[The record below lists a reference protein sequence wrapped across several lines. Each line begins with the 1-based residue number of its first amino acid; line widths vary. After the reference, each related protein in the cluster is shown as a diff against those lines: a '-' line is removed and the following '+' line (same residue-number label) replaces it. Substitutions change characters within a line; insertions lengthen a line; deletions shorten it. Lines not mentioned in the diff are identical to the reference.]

1 MRSARF
7 AFGGVA
13 ATPLRLQEAERLVDG
28 QVWNDDAVARVTGV
42 IQRSVR
48 PLSDHRGSSE
58 YRLQVAQRLVEKF
71 AWEIRA

>member
-1 MRSARF
+1 MH
-7 AFGGVA
+7 
-13 ATPLRLQEAERLVDG
+13 EAERVIGG
-28 QVWNDDAVARVTGV
+28 QVWSDAMVERVTGV
-42 IQRSVR
+42 IQRTVR